1 MKLARIRTND
11 NVLPALIDTDGV
23 AHDISTVVPDITAL
37 TVMPEGMAKLAALD
51 PADYPVITGEPAPIL
66 DDVRRIFC
74 IGLNFSDHAAEA
86 GMAIPEEPILFMKS
100 CPATGANDPIIL
112 PKGSE
117 KTDWE
122 VELGV
127 VIGSRAHHVEEGEAL
142 NHVAGY
148 CIFND
153 VSERAFQTERGG
165 QWTKG
170 KSCDSFAPIGPWLV
184 SADAVPDPQNLT
196 MYLDV
201 NGERKQTGSTSTMI
215 FGVTHI
221 ISYLSRFVTLMPG
234 DVITTGTPPG
244 VGMGM
249 KPPQFLRAGDVVA
262 LGVEGLGVQRQPVV
276 AYRT

>member
-1 MKLARIRTND
+1 MKLARIRTRD
-11 NVLPALIDTDGV
+11 GVCPALIDTQGI
-23 AHDISTVVPDITAL
+23 AHDISGGVGDVTAETVSR
-37 TVMPEGMAKLAALD
+37 PEMRRLAQLD
-51 PADYPVITGEPAPIL
+51 PAAFPVIKGEYAPIL

-74 IGLNFSDHAAEA
+74 IGLNYADHAEEA
-86 GMAIPEEPILFMKS
+86 GMPIPQEPILFMKS

-127 VIGSRAHHVEEGEAL
+127 VIGTRAHHVAQADAL
-142 NHVAGY
+142 SHVAGY
-148 CIFND
+148 CIVND
-153 VSERAFQTERGG
+153 VSERAYQAERGG

-170 KSCDSFAPIGPWLV
+170 KSCDSFAPVGPWLV
-184 SADAVPDPQNLT
+184 SADEISDPQNLS
-196 MYLDV
+196 MHLDV
-201 NGERKQTGSTSTMI
+201 NGARMQTGSTATMI
-215 FGVTHI
+215 FSVAHI
-221 ISYLSRFVTLMPG
+221 VSYLSQFVTLMPG

-249 KPPQFLRAGDVVA
+249 KPPQYLKAGDVVE

-276 AYRT
+276 AYHD